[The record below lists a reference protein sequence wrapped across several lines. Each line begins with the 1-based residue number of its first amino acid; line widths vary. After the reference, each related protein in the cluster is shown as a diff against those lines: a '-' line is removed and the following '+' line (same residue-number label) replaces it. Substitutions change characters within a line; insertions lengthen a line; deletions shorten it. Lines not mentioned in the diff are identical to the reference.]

1 MKRLLLAFALLAP
14 SLVAL
19 QLPTGTI
26 TGQVLLRE
34 GPPASGVR
42 VAAMAVPDPGVQ
54 GSTTSLVGL
63 AMSDSSGRYRLENIP
78 PGRYYVVAGLV
89 DLPTYYPGVT
99 SATGATALNVLSGT
113 PISGIDFTMV
123 IPTGVTVSGRV
134 VRPTGEPVPGVQS
147 VRLMGGPNPAVESAV
162 RQDGSFVFSRVRPGS
177 YQLRVYPTSLVTQ
190 ATAVVVTDRD
200 VTGIEVQV
208 LPTVE
213 VSGSLNVAGNGLR
226 PRLVLMF
233 SPLKGVGSVPSLGM
247 QANGAFRVAMP
258 EGEYRIAWTEL
269 PLGYYVESITSG
281 SVDLLAS
288 TLKVA
293 AGSPVP
299 PVTVNLGVDAKPP
312 WVKVSGRVNSLPV
325 ARAGTTFRL
334 SLTSTTVLDPLE
346 VSINPNGS
354 FEFPRLL
361 PGTYTARLNPILPV
375 SATSFTVPNR
385 DVTDLTISVPPIKQ
399 VRGVITGQG
408 TVRPRTATLTW
419 GQSPFTMS
427 VSAPVEADGSFNVF
441 VLEGERQITASVSG
455 FSIQTF
461 TYGSINLLSDPVKV
475 SMSDTSE
482 FQLGVTPI
490 TPTGVVGGGGVVGG
504 VVSGDP
510 VLVSSVPPAYP
521 PLARAAQVQGN
532 VVVQVQVLADGTVG
546 NAVVV
551 SGHALLNEAAI
562 QAVQQ
567 WRFRPGALPT
577 VANVTVNFSLR

>member
-1 MKRLLLAFALLAP
+1 
-14 SLVAL
+14 
-19 QLPTGTI
+19 
-26 TGQVLLRE
+26 
-34 GPPASGVR
+34 
-42 VAAMAVPDPGVQ
+42 
-54 GSTTSLVGL
+54 
-63 AMSDSSGRYRLENIP
+63 
-78 PGRYYVVAGLV
+78 
-89 DLPTYYPGVT
+89 
-99 SATGATALNVLSGT
+99 
-113 PISGIDFTMV
+113 
-123 IPTGVTVSGRV
+123 
-134 VRPTGEPVPGVQS
+134 
-147 VRLMGGPNPAVESAV
+147 
-162 RQDGSFVFSRVRPGS
+162 
-177 YQLRVYPTSLVTQ
+177 
-190 ATAVVVTDRD
+190 
-200 VTGIEVQV
+200 
-208 LPTVE
+208 
-213 VSGSLNVAGNGLR
+213 
-226 PRLVLMF
+226 
-233 SPLKGVGSVPSLGM
+233 LKGVGSVPSLGM